1 MMRAMV
7 VETFGEMGTIGE
19 KPRPEV
25 EEGQLLVRVRAAS
38 VNAMDAIVRAGFAK
52 DFMEHRFPLTLGLDY
67 AGTVEA
73 IGAGVEGFAVGD
85 EVFGAVAKSYQGGGT
100 FAEYVTVNAA
110 VAAHRPS
117 GLSPE
122 AAAALPTAGTTA
134 LAAVDALGAS
144 GGQTIAVIGA
154 AGGVGGF
161 AVQLAA
167 LGGLKVVAVTRSEH
181 EAYVRELGATAF
193 VDYTQGDLTEQ
204 LRAAAPSGLAGL
216 IDVFHDAQGLLALVP
231 AIKPGGRIATP
242 SAMGAEQAFEGQPVT
257 AHYVR
262 AAQARVAELGALAA
276 EGKLTVPFE
285 VLPFEQAPEAVHRQS
300 TRGNRGKLVIAIG

>member
-1 MMRAMV
+1 MRAMV
-7 VETFGEMGTIGE
+7 VETFGQAGTIGE

-25 EEGQLLVRVRAAS
+25 EEGELLVKVRAAS
-38 VNAMDAIVRAGFAK
+38 VNAMDAMVRAGFAK

-73 IGAGVEGFAVGD
+73 VGPGVDGFAVGD
-85 EVFGAVAKSYQGGGT
+85 EVFGAVGKSYQGGGT
-100 FAEYVTVNAA
+100 FAEYVTANAA

-134 LAAVDALGAS
+134 LAAVDALGADR
-144 GGQTIAVIGA
+144 GQTVAVVGA
-154 AGGVGGF
+154 SGGVGGF

-167 LGGLKVVAVTRSEH
+167 LRGLKVVAVTRPEH
-181 EAYVRELGATAF
+181 EAYVRELGATEF
-193 VDYTQGDLTEQ
+193 VDYTDGDLTEK
-204 LRAAAPSGLAGL
+204 LRTVAPEGLAGL
-216 IDVFHDAQGLLALVP
+216 ADVFHDAQGLLALVP

-242 SAMGAEQAFEGQPVT
+242 SAMGTEQAFEGQPVT
-257 AHYVR
+257 AQYVR
-262 AAQARVAELGALAA
+262 AAQARVGELGTLAA
-276 EGKLTVPFE
+276 EGRLTVPFE

-300 TRGNRGKLVIAIG
+300 TRGNRGKLVISIG